1 MAPERQRIAIP
12 YGSGSLE
19 ADVPARRASCSPA
32 SSRSSPRSTTSGRR
46 CSRDSSGRPGARPLR
61 EIAEERAT
69 ALVLVDDNT
78 RHTPVDRILPVLLD
92 YLNEAGLADE
102 DIRILTASGTHRVMT
117 DDEVLAKVGEEA
129 HRRVAI
135 TQHDCRDLESIVEQD
150 PVSGGNSIIPVQIN
164 RKVLDA
170 DLVIGLGSIF
180 PHSDAGFT
188 GGAKIVQPGVCGTTT
203 TAATHIAAAL
213 LDEIPLGDADS
224 PCRLGMEEVARKVG
238 LDFII
243 NVVQDHRGRV
253 LEIVAGDFVAAHR
266 LGAEVSRRAH
276 GVAVPE
282 PADVVI
288 VGSYP
293 GDIDWWQAEKCLVAA
308 YFAVKPGGVVVFA
321 GPCYEGLVHNHPR
334 LRDWL
339 RAVVRRG
346 AGQGVRHRPG
356 RRRGRPHRRR
366 RGHRQ
371 RQGTG
376 EGHHPHGDRGPVGR
390 RRRTARLPAHAG
402 PADGGG
408 PCAGARS
415 RGQHRRPSL
424 RRDLHPGRRV
434 TAGAE
439 ERDAAAT
446 RSSVSSRA

>member
-12 YGSGSLE
+12 YGAGSLE
-19 ADVPARRASCSPA
+19 AHVPAGRVLFAGEFEELPA
-32 SSRSSPRSTTSGRR
+32 LDDFRSALLARLEQPT
-46 CSRDSSGRPGARPLR
+46 GAKPLR
-61 EIAEERAT
+61 EIAEGRT
-69 ALVLVDDNT
+69 DALILVDDNT

-92 YLNEAGLADE
+92 YLNEGGLADG

-117 DDEVLAKVGEEA
+117 DDEVMAKVGEEA
-129 HRRVAI
+129 HGRVAI

-213 LDEIPLGDADS
+213 LDEMPLGDADS

-238 LDFII
+238 LDFIV
-243 NVVQDHRGRV
+243 NVIQDHRGRV
-253 LEIVAGDFVAAHR
+253 LDIVAGDFVAAHR

-288 VGSYP
+288 TSSYP

-308 YFAVKPGGVVVFA
+308 YFAVKPGGVIVFA

-339 RAVVRRG
+339 PLSFEEARAK
-346 AGQGVRHRPG
+346 AAAI
-356 RRRGRPHRRR
+356 
-366 RGHRQ
+366 
-371 RQGTG
+371 
-376 EGHHPHGDRGPVGR
+376 D
-390 RRRTARLPAHAG
+390 
-402 PADGGG
+402 PADAEADLIAADVAIANAKVREKATILMVTEGLSDADVALLGYQRMPDLQAAVDHALESVPEAGIGVLPYGGICL
-408 PCAGARS
+408 PVVA
-415 RGQHRRPSL
+415 
-424 RRDLHPGRRV
+424 
-434 TAGAE
+434 
-439 ERDAAAT
+439 
-446 RSSVSSRA
+446 

>member
-1 MAPERQRIAIP
+1 MALERQRVTIP
-12 YGSGSLE
+12 YGAGSLE
-19 ADVPARRASCSPA
+19 ADIPRRALFTGEFEELPA
-32 SSRSSPRSTTSGRR
+32 LDDFRSALLARL
-46 CSRDSSGRPGARPLR
+46 DRPTGTGPLR
-61 EIAEERAT
+61 EIAEGRAD

-78 RHTPVDRILPVLLD
+78 RHTPVDRILPVLLG
-92 YLNEAGLADE
+92 YLNAAGLADE

-117 DDEVLAKVGEEA
+117 EDEVLAKVGEEA
-129 HRRVAI
+129 HRRVTI
-135 TQHDCRDLESIVEQD
+135 TQHDCRDLEAIVEQD

-164 RKVLDA
+164 RRVLDA

-224 PCRLGMEEVARKVG
+224 PCRLGMEEVAGKVG

-253 LEIVAGDFVAAHR
+253 LEIVAGDFVVAHR

-276 GVAVPE
+276 GVSVSE

-308 YFAVKPGGVVVFA
+308 YFAVKPGGSIVFA

-334 LRDWL
+334 LREWL
-339 RAVVRRG
+339 RLS
-346 AGQGVRHRPG
+346 HDEG
-356 RRRGRPHRRR
+356 R
-366 RGHRQ
+366 
-371 RQGTG
+371 
-376 EGHHPHGDRGPVGR
+376 
-390 RRRTARLPAHAG
+390 ARACAID
-402 PADGGG
+402 PADAEADLIAADVAIVNAKIREKATILMVTEGLSDADVALLGYQRMPDLQSAVDRALENAPQASIGILPYGGICLPVVG
-408 PCAGARS
+408 
-415 RGQHRRPSL
+415 
-424 RRDLHPGRRV
+424 
-434 TAGAE
+434 
-439 ERDAAAT
+439 
-446 RSSVSSRA
+446 

>member
-1 MAPERQRIAIP
+1 MTPERQRIAIP
-12 YGSGSLE
+12 YGDGSLE
-19 ADVPARRASCSPA
+19 ADIPRGRVVFTGEFAELPELEDFRSALLARLDRPTGTKPLKEVGAGRA
-32 SSRSSPRSTTSGRR
+32 
-46 CSRDSSGRPGARPLR
+46 D
-61 EIAEERAT
+61 
-69 ALVLVDDNT
+69 ALIVVDDNT
-78 RHTPVDRILPVLLD
+78 RYTPVDRILPVLLD
-92 YLNEAGLADE
+92 YLNESGLAD
-102 DIRILTASGTHRVMT
+102 DRIQILTASGTHRVMSEG
-117 DDEVLAKVGEEA
+117 EVLAKVGEVA
-129 HRRVAI
+129 YRRVAV

-238 LDFII
+238 LDFIV

-253 LEIVAGDFVAAHR
+253 LDIVAGDIVAAHR

-282 PADVVI
+282 PADIVI
-288 VGSYP
+288 AASYP
-293 GDIDWWQAEKCLVAA
+293 GDIDWWQGEKCLVAA
-308 YFAVKPGGVVVFA
+308 YFAVKPGGCIVFA

-339 RAVVRRG
+339 RLSF
-346 AGQGVRHRPG
+346 
-356 RRRGRPHRRR
+356 
-366 RGHRQ
+366 
-371 RQGTG
+371 
-376 EGHHPHGDRGPVGR
+376 EE
-390 RRRTARLPAHAG
+390 ARAK
-402 PADGGG
+402 
-408 PCAGARS
+408 
-415 RGQHRRPSL
+415 
-424 RRDLHPGRRV
+424 
-434 TAGAE
+434 
-439 ERDAAAT
+439 AAAIDPAVAEADLIAADVAIANAKVREKAT
-446 RSSVSSRA
+446 VLMVTEGLSDADVEVLGYRRMSDLQTAVDYALERAPGATFGLLPYGGICLPVVG

>member
-1 MAPERQRIAIP
+1 MALERQRVAIP
-12 YGSGSLE
+12 YGTGSLE
-19 ADVPARRASCSPA
+19 ADIPLSRVAFTGEFVELPALDDFRSALLARLDQPTGAAS
-32 SSRSSPRSTTSGRR
+32 
-46 CSRDSSGRPGARPLR
+46 LR
-61 EIAEERAT
+61 EIGKERAD
-69 ALVLVDDNT
+69 ALILIDDNT

-92 YLNEAGLADE
+92 YLNESGLADE
-102 DIRILTASGTHRVMT
+102 DIQILTASGTHRVMT
-117 DDEVLAKVGEEA
+117 DDEVVAKVGEEA

-135 TQHDCRDLESIVEQD
+135 TQHDCRDLESIVELD
-150 PVSGGNSIIPVQIN
+150 PVSGGNSTIPVHVN

-224 PCRLGMEEVARKVG
+224 SCRLGMEEVARKVG

-243 NVVQDHRGRV
+243 NVVQDHHGRV

-266 LGAEVSRRAH
+266 LGVEVSRQAH
-276 GVAVPE
+276 GIAVPE

-308 YFAVKPGGVVVFA
+308 YFAVKPGGSIVFA

-339 RAVVRRG
+339 RLSFEEA
-346 AGQGVRHRPG
+346 
-356 RRRGRPHRRR
+356 
-366 RGHRQ
+366 
-371 RQGTG
+371 
-376 EGHHPHGDRGPVGR
+376 
-390 RRRTARLPAHAG
+390 RTKAAAID
-402 PADGGG
+402 PADTEADLIAADVAIVNAKVRERATILMVTVGLSDADVALLGYRRMPDLQSAVDRALERAPGG
-408 PCAGARS
+408 
-415 RGQHRRPSL
+415 
-424 RRDLHPGRRV
+424 
-434 TAGAE
+434 
-439 ERDAAAT
+439 
-446 RSSVSSRA
+446 SVGVLPYGGICLPVVG

>member
-1 MAPERQRIAIP
+1 MALERQRVTIP
-12 YGSGSLE
+12 YGAGSLE
-19 ADVPARRASCSPA
+19 ADIPRRALFTGEFEELPA
-32 SSRSSPRSTTSGRR
+32 LDDFRSALLARL
-46 CSRDSSGRPGARPLR
+46 DRPTGTGPLR
-61 EIAEERAT
+61 EIAEGRAD

-78 RHTPVDRILPVLLD
+78 RHTPVDRILPVLLG
-92 YLNEAGLADE
+92 YLNAAGLADE

-117 DDEVLAKVGEEA
+117 EDEVLAKVGEEA
-129 HRRVAI
+129 HRRVTI
-135 TQHDCRDLESIVEQD
+135 TQHDCRDLEAIVEQD

-164 RKVLDA
+164 RRVLDA

-224 PCRLGMEEVARKVG
+224 PCRLGMEEVAGKVG

-276 GVAVPE
+276 GVSVSE

-308 YFAVKPGGVVVFA
+308 YFAVKPGGSIVFA

-334 LRDWL
+334 LREWL
-339 RAVVRRG
+339 RLS
-346 AGQGVRHRPG
+346 HDEG
-356 RRRGRPHRRR
+356 R
-366 RGHRQ
+366 
-371 RQGTG
+371 
-376 EGHHPHGDRGPVGR
+376 
-390 RRRTARLPAHAG
+390 ARACAID
-402 PADGGG
+402 PADAEADLIAADVAIVNAKIREKATILMVTEGLSDADVALLGYQRMPDLQSAVDRALENAPQASIGILPYGGICLPVVG
-408 PCAGARS
+408 
-415 RGQHRRPSL
+415 
-424 RRDLHPGRRV
+424 
-434 TAGAE
+434 
-439 ERDAAAT
+439 
-446 RSSVSSRA
+446 